1 MHYFPE
7 EVACT
12 KSSNSR
18 TRDLQSTFS
27 CCGSGQRACS
37 LASSYL
43 VSPEPQHPAGS
54 SVTSAVSENTWF
66 VQRSYRVYCILPWK
80 RPEIQGANIP
90 TEGFFMMYS
99 EELKELW
106 NLESLVCRKWKH
118 KYRILCSTSSTEHT
132 LCYTFKHWAMFRCT
146 SSILEL
152 KNPPVWT
159 VLTSFIRFSRGM
171 FNTRCS
177 KGRGRGRP
185 CQQSALVTCPLECT
199 KHASNDQS
207 IVQDSTHS
215 AHYLIIIMCS
225 KPVLQDFTDWVKE
238 GYRDQDEK

>member
-152 KNPPVWT
+152 KNPPVWN
-159 VLTSFIRFSRGM
+159 VLTDFIGFHGVCSTPGALRGGGGGGLASRA
-171 FNTRCS
+171 R
-177 KGRGRGRP
+177 
-185 CQQSALVTCPLECT
+185 
-199 KHASNDQS
+199 
-207 IVQDSTHS
+207 
-215 AHYLIIIMCS
+215 
-225 KPVLQDFTDWVKE
+225 
-238 GYRDQDEK
+238 